1 MAYLHYITSLLKTHT
16 LHCNISASMSTCK
29 LGIKYVNLIEIGPVV
44 IESRGVE
51 NSELAVPVNNIL
63 VGHAAFL
70 AADTQPCV
78 LIVDQVYLND
88 ADKNGHFT
96 VLTRSHAI
104 GHMIQCLKYGVI
116 TVQM

>member
-1 MAYLHYITSLLKTHT
+1 M
-16 LHCNISASMSTCK
+16 
-29 LGIKYVNLIEIGPVV
+29 V

-63 VGHAAFL
+63 VGHTAFL

-96 VLTRSHAI
+96 VLTWSHAI
-104 GHMIQCLKYGVI
+104 GHTIQCLKYGVI
-116 TVQM
+116 TAQMWSDKDKVCTDKMQIYFIKTFLNKIVAS